1 MKNAVLCLLLS
12 SVGLSAAVIR
22 GTIVDPSGALVGG
35 AQVAVVTQ
43 LGVLETLPAPNGAFE
58 VKAGPGVRLVFT
70 APGFAAQSIRAED
83 AAADG
88 MVVKLEL
95 APVVDSVRVVGSALD
110 VSPAEQG
117 GSVTIVPREEIRE
130 SNDPLAIDVL
140 RGVPG
145 LTLVQNGPAGA
156 LAGMYIRGGYPTFN
170 LVEIDGVP
178 VNAFGGNF
186 DFAHIPSAALDHV
199 EVIRG
204 PESAVY
210 GPYANSGVVNF
221 VTREPGPAPDLDVV
235 AEGGTYRE
243 RRFSVSGGAMVDGF
257 GIAASASQMNTGGPV
272 ENSDYRNQGLL
283 VNVTRRLGERQSL
296 ALHADFDSNENGV
309 PGPWGSDPMHTFTG
323 IDTISRNKNNF
334 SDDSAHYQ
342 ADLSSRV
349 RQELSGAFF
358 LNNNGFISP
367 YGFTLN
373 KDLRANGESR
383 TVVSIT
389 SRDVAAFGF
398 SGGEEEVRNSYITDA
413 NYQMFPIRRRD
424 LAAYAENRLRLGGHF
439 FLNIGVRGE
448 SLRTSAIPPDGFS
461 RPQFPAQTI
470 TAANPKVAATYA
482 LGHTRF
488 HSSFGTGIRPPDGF
502 DLAYTNNPA
511 LKPERTRS
519 LDAGVEQRLFHD
531 WLSLDGTYFHNRFH
545 DLIVILGGALDRL
558 SYYQSDNL
566 ANSLAQGAEF
576 SAKLRPARW
585 LFVEGSYTLLQTEI
599 LSLDGAAGL
608 APAPFYVGQELIRR
622 PRNSGSA
629 LVSFHRGRISANA
642 TGCFRGAVLDVEPT
656 YGATNGLFRDPGYAN
671 VGLNL
676 NYAVGRGAT
685 IYGSL
690 RNALNQHYEE
700 ALGYPSPRLNFATGV
715 KWTLRKT
722 R

>member
-1 MKNAVLCLLLS
+1 MRNLVLCWLLF

-22 GTIVDPSGALVGG
+22 GTIVDPSGALVGE
-35 AQVAVVTQ
+35 AQVSVVTP
-43 LGVLETLPAPNGAFE
+43 LGVVETLPAPNGAFE
-58 VKAGPGVRLVFT
+58 VKAGPGASLVFT
-70 APGFAAQSIRAED
+70 APGFAPKTLRAAD
-83 AAADG
+83 AAAG

-110 VSPAEQG
+110 VSAAGQG
-117 GSVTIVPREEIRE
+117 GSVAIVPRERIQE
-130 SNDPLAIDVL
+130 SNDPLAVDLL

-145 LTLVQNGPAGA
+145 LSLVQNGPMGA
-156 LAGMYIRGGYPTFN
+156 LAGLYIRGGYPTFN

-186 DFAHIPSAALDHV
+186 DFAHIPTAALDHV

-221 VTREPGPAPDLDVV
+221 VTREPTPAPSLDVV

-243 RRFSVSGGAMVDGF
+243 RRFSVSGGGMLAGF
-257 GIAASASQMNTGGPV
+257 GIAASASQMNTDGPV
-272 ENSDYRNQGLL
+272 ENSDYRNQGVLL
-283 VNVTRRLGERQSL
+283 NVTRRLGERQSL
-296 ALHADFDSNENGV
+296 ALHGDFDSNENGV
-309 PGPWGSDPMHTFTG
+309 PGPWGSDPMHAFTG

-334 SDDSAHYQ
+334 SDYSAHYQ

-383 TVVSIT
+383 TIVSIT
-389 SRDVAAFGF
+389 GRDVAAFGL
-398 SGGEEEVRNSYITDA
+398 SGSAEEVRNSYISDA
-413 NYQMFPIRRRD
+413 DFQMFPIRRRD
-424 LAAYAENRLRLGGHF
+424 LAAYAENRLELGGRF
-439 FLNIGVRGE
+439 FLNIGLRGE

-470 TAANPKVAATYA
+470 TAVSPKVAATYA
-482 LGHTRF
+482 LGTTRF

-531 WLSLDGTYFHNRFH
+531 WLSLDGTYFHNRYH
-545 DLIVILGGALDRL
+545 DLIVILGGSLDRL

-585 LFVEGSYTLLQTEI
+585 LFAEASYTLLQTEI
-599 LSLDGAAGL
+599 LSLNGAAGL
-608 APAPFYVGQELIRR
+608 APTPFYVGQELIRR

-642 TGCFRGAVLDVEPT
+642 TGCFRGSVLDVEPT
-656 YGATNGLFRDPGYAN
+656 YGAANGLFRNAGYAN

-685 IYGSL
+685 IYGNL
-690 RNALNQHYEE
+690 RNALNRHYEE
-700 ALGYPSPRLNFATGV
+700 ALGYPSPRLNFVTGV
-715 KWTLRKT
+715 KWTLGKT